1 MSYRSTSYW
10 FDSIGFEPEARA
22 PLPGDRDVD
31 VVILGAG
38 FSGLWTAY
46 YLSIADPGCQI
57 AVIERDIAG
66 FGASGRNG
74 GWCWPEVAGMHVYH
88 EEDPEGAGRLRKA
101 IVATVYEVG
110 EVCVREGIEA
120 DYKRVGGI
128 GIAADELQAA
138 HAREGLAE
146 ERAFGVG
153 EDELYWLEPN
163 ELRKRIRVAATAGG
177 TFQKHVA
184 AVNPA
189 KLVRGLADAVERR
202 GVKIYEQTEVTGVE
216 PGRVQTSH
224 GTVRASRIVMAMNAY
239 KVKLSS
245 HKRDVIPVY
254 ENMCAT
260 EPFSDEI
267 WEEIGL
273 VPRGLF
279 SDRRRLFTYAQRT
292 ADNRIAIG
300 GRTPRFNYGSG
311 IDPSLDQS
319 ARTQR
324 ELASALRDMFPQLG
338 DFKITH
344 RWGGPIAM
352 ARDFATRIYV
362 DPKTGIGG
370 VGCFMGEGVAASN
383 LAGRTLC
390 DILLE
395 RQSELTSLPWVGK
408 PSPRWEPE
416 PLRWLGVNL
425 GIALNRVADS
435 YEEHTHR
442 PARLLDQMMERL
454 GLGW

>member
-1 MSYRSTSYW
+1 
-10 FDSIGFEPEARA
+10 
-22 PLPGDRDVD
+22 
-31 VVILGAG
+31 
-38 FSGLWTAY
+38 
-46 YLSIADPGCQI
+46 
-57 AVIERDIAG
+57 
-66 FGASGRNG
+66 
-74 GWCWPEVAGMHVYH
+74 
-88 EEDPEGAGRLRKA
+88 LREA

-110 EVCVREGIEA
+110 EVCEQEGIAA

-128 GIAADELQAA
+128 GIAVDELQAV
-138 HAREGLAE
+138 HAREELAE
-146 ERAFGVG
+146 AHALGFS
-153 EDELYWLEPN
+153 EDDHYWLEPD
-163 ELRKRIRVAATAGG
+163 ELRKRIRVAATVGG

-189 KLVRGLADAVERR
+189 KLARGLADAVEKR
-202 GVKIYEQTEVTGVE
+202 GVKIYEQTAVTGVE

-245 HKRDVIPVY
+245 HKRDIIPVY

-260 EPFSDEI
+260 EPFSDEV

-279 SDRRRLFTYAQRT
+279 ADRRRLFTYAQRT

-300 GRTPRFNYGSG
+300 GRTPRFHYGSG

-324 ELASALRDMFPQLG
+324 ELANALRSMFPQLG
-338 DFKITH
+338 DFEITH
-344 RWGGPIAM
+344 RWGGPIAV
-352 ARDFATRIYV
+352 ARDMATRIRM
-362 DPKTGIGG
+362 DAKTGIGG

-383 LAGRTLC
+383 LAGRTLS

-408 PSPRWEPE
+408 TSPRWEPE

-435 YEEHTHR
+435 YEDRTHR
-442 PARLLDQMMERL
+442 SAHLLDQMMDRL
-454 GLGW
+454 GVDM

>member
-10 FDSIGFEPEARA
+10 FDSIGSEPEPRA

-31 VVILGAG
+31 IVILGAG

-74 GWCWPEVAGMHVYH
+74 GWCWPEVAGMKTFHA
-88 EEDPEGAGRLRKA
+88 EDPEGANRLRKA
-101 IVATVYEVG
+101 IVDTVYGVG
-110 EVCVREGIEA
+110 EVCELEGIEA

-128 GIAADELQAA
+128 GVAADELQAA
-138 HAREGLAE
+138 RAREGIAE
-146 ERAFGVG
+146 ARAFGFG
-153 EDELYWLEPN
+153 EDEHYWLEPD
-163 ELRKRIRVAATAGG
+163 ELQKRMRVATAVGA

-189 KLVRGLADAVERR
+189 KLARGLADAVERR
-202 GVKIYEQTEVTGVE
+202 GVKIYEQTTVTGVE

-239 KVKLSS
+239 KAELSG
-245 HKRDVIPVY
+245 HKRDGIPVY

-260 EPFSDEI
+260 EPLSDEF

-273 VPRGLF
+273 VPLGLF
-279 SDRRRLFTYAQRT
+279 ADRRRVFTYAQRT

-300 GRTPRFNYGSG
+300 GRTPRFHYGSR
-311 IDPSLDQS
+311 IDPGLDQS
-319 ARTQR
+319 ARTRR
-324 ELASALRDMFPQLG
+324 ELTDALRRMFPQLR
-338 DFKITH
+338 DIKITH
-344 RWGGPIAM
+344 HWGGPIAIS
-352 ARDFATRIYV
+352 RDMATRICM

-390 DILLE
+390 DVLLE
-395 RQSELTSLPWVGK
+395 RQSELTSLPWLGK

-416 PLRWLGVNL
+416 PLRWLGVNV
-425 GIALNRVADS
+425 GIALNRAADS
-435 YEEHTHR
+435 YEDRTHR
-442 PARLLDQMMERL
+442 PARLIDQLIDLL
-454 GLGW
+454 GMDV

>member
-1 MSYRSTSYW
+1 MKT
-10 FDSIGFEPEARA
+10 
-22 PLPGDRDVD
+22 
-31 VVILGAG
+31 
-38 FSGLWTAY
+38 Y
-46 YLSIADPGCQI
+46 Y
-57 AVIERDIAG
+57 
-66 FGASGRNG
+66 
-74 GWCWPEVAGMHVYH
+74 

-110 EVCVREGIEA
+110 EVCEQEGIAA

-128 GIAADELQAA
+128 GIAVDELQAA
-138 HAREGLAE
+138 HARQGLAE
-146 ERAFGVG
+146 ARAFGFS
-153 EDELYWLEPN
+153 EDDHYWLEPD
-163 ELRKRIRVAATAGG
+163 ELRKRIRVATTVGG

-184 AVNPA
+184 ALNPA
-189 KLVRGLADAVERR
+189 KLARGLAEAVERR
-202 GVKIYEQTEVTGVE
+202 GVKIYEQTTVTSVE

-224 GTVRASRIVMAMNAY
+224 GTVRAARIVMAMNAF
-239 KVKLSS
+239 KVILSG
-245 HKRDVIPVY
+245 HKRDVIPMY

-279 SDRRRLFTYAQRT
+279 ADRRRLFTYAQRT

-300 GRTPRFNYGSG
+300 GRTPRFHYGSG
-311 IDPSLDQS
+311 IDPGLDQS
-319 ARTQR
+319 ARTQH
-324 ELASALRDMFPQLG
+324 ELANALRSMFPQLG
-338 DFKITH
+338 DFEITH
-344 RWGGPIAM
+344 RWGGPIAI
-352 ARDFATRIYV
+352 ARDMATRICM

-370 VGCFMGEGVAASN
+370 VGSFNGEGVAASN

-425 GIALNRVADS
+425 GIVLNRAADS
-435 YEEHTHR
+435 YERRTHR
-442 PARLLDQMMERL
+442 PAGLLDQMIERL
-454 GLGW
+454 GM

>member
-1 MSYRSTSYW
+1 MKS
-10 FDSIGFEPEARA
+10 FHD
-22 PLPGDRDVD
+22 
-31 VVILGAG
+31 
-38 FSGLWTAY
+38 
-46 YLSIADPGCQI
+46 
-57 AVIERDIAG
+57 
-66 FGASGRNG
+66 
-74 GWCWPEVAGMHVYH
+74 
-88 EEDPEGAGRLRKA
+88 EDPEGAGRLREA

-110 EVCVREGIEA
+110 KVCEQEGIAA

-128 GIAADELQAA
+128 GIAVDELQAA
-138 HAREGLAE
+138 HAREELAE
-146 ERAFGVG
+146 ARALGFS
-153 EDELYWLEPN
+153 EDDHYWLEPD
-163 ELRKRIRVAATAGG
+163 ELQKRIRVASAVGG

-189 KLVRGLADAVERR
+189 KLARGLADAVERR
-202 GVKIYEQTEVTGVE
+202 GVKIYEQTAVSSVE

-224 GTVRASRIVMAMNAY
+224 GTVRASRIVMAMNAF
-239 KVKLSS
+239 KVKLSG
-245 HKRDVIPVY
+245 HKRDVIPMY

-260 EPFSDEI
+260 EPFSDEV

-273 VPRGLF
+273 APRGLF
-279 SDRRRLFTYAQRT
+279 ADRRRVFTYAQRT

-300 GRTPRFNYGSG
+300 GRTPRFHYGSG

-324 ELASALRDMFPQLG
+324 ELANALSDMFPQLG

-344 RWGGPIAM
+344 HWGGPIAI
-352 ARDFATRIYV
+352 ARDMATRICM

-370 VGCFMGEGVAASN
+370 VGGFMGEGVAASN

-395 RQSELTSLPWVGK
+395 RQSDLTSLPWVGK

-425 GIALNRVADS
+425 GIALYSLADS
-435 YEEHTHR
+435 YEDRTHR
-442 PARLLDQMMERL
+442 PARLLDNMIERL
-454 GLGW
+454 GM

>member
-31 VVILGAG
+31 IVILGAG

-74 GWCWPEVAGMHVYH
+74 GWCWPEVAGMKTYH
-88 EEDPEGAGRLRKA
+88 AEDPIRAGRLREA
-101 IVATVYEVG
+101 IVDTVYKVG
-110 EVCVREGIEA
+110 EVCRREGIEA
-120 DYKRVGGI
+120 DYKLVGGI
-128 GIAADELQAA
+128 GVAVDEVQAA
-138 HAREGLAE
+138 HAREGIAE
-146 ERAFGVG
+146 ARAYGFSE
-153 EDELYWLEPN
+153 EDHYWLEPD
-163 ELRKRIRVAATAGG
+163 ELQKRIRVPAAVGG
-177 TFQKHVA
+177 TFQNHVA

-189 KLVRGLADAVERR
+189 KLARGLADAVERR
-202 GVKIYEQTEVTGVE
+202 GVKIYEQTTVTGVE
-216 PGRVQTSH
+216 PGQVQTSH

-239 KVKLSS
+239 KAELSS
-245 HKRDVIPVY
+245 HKRDGIPVY

-260 EPFSDEI
+260 EPFSDEV

-279 SDRRRLFTYAQRT
+279 ADRRRLFTYAQRT

-300 GRTPRFNYGSG
+300 GRTPRFHYGSRVN
-311 IDPSLDQS
+311 PSFDQS
-319 ARTQR
+319 ARAQR
-324 ELASALRDMFPQLG
+324 ELSNALRSMFPQLG

-344 RWGGPIAM
+344 HWGGPIAI
-352 ARDFATRIYV
+352 ARDLATRICM

-383 LAGRTLC
+383 LAGRTLS

-395 RQSELTSLPWVGK
+395 RQSDLTSLPWVGK

-416 PLRWLGVNL
+416 PLRWLGVHV
-425 GIALNRVADS
+425 GIVLNRVADS
-435 YEEHTHR
+435 YENRTHR
-442 PARLLDQMMERL
+442 PARLLDQMIGRL
-454 GLGW
+454 GVDM